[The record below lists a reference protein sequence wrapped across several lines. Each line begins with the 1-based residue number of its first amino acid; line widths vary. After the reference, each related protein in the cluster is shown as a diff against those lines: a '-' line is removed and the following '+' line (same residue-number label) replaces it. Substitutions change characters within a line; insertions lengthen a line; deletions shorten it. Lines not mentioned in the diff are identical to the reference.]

1 MSARPPTLIS
11 GFGSVSVI
19 GRIRIPSP
27 AANTMAVLGTGGLI
41 GGSSVK
47 KASGIGFDGR
57 LAERPR
63 QVVLIPERKRP
74 KQRMGEI
81 AGQVALD
88 PRQVAQV
95 LGLAVPLVEAGEDA
109 EDLGRPLG
117 ARRRISCS
125 EALGVECGVGRG
137 PAPHVK

>member
-27 AANTMAVLGTGGLI
+27 AANTMAVLGTGLI

-81 AGQVALD
+81 AVEVALD
-88 PRQVAQV
+88 PRQVPQI
-95 LGLAVPLVEAGEDA
+95 LRLAVPLVEAGGDA
-109 EDLGRPLG
+109 PDLGCPLRAPPRTRGGG
-117 ARRRISCS
+117 A
-125 EALGVECGVGRG
+125 GGGG
-137 PAPHVK
+137 

>member
-19 GRIRIPSP
+19 GRIRIPRP

-88 PRQVAQV
+88 PRQMPQIF
-95 LGLAVPLVEAGEDA
+95 GLAVPLVEPGEDA
-109 EDLGRPLG
+109 ENLGCPLRAHSRIG
-117 ARRRISCS
+117 GGEAR
-125 EALGVECGVGRG
+125 GVEGGVGRR
-137 PAPHVK
+137 PA